1 MGTAR
6 LWHNARIFTGTRYAE
21 ALLVDSDRVVAVGS
35 SEEVRRAAPT
45 GTESVDLAGRLI
57 VPGLIDAH
65 LHLGEMTLA
74 REALD
79 VSAPR
84 SVREL
89 VESIRRW
96 AVDHPSGALI
106 GYGWSADRLGRA
118 EPPTRTELDGAVA
131 DRPLVLYHA
140 SGHAAVVNSAT
151 LGAAGIDRSTPDP
164 TGGRIGRDADGT
176 PNGALYDAA
185 MHPLDALTSRE
196 ATVGTEALARTLEIV
211 LAFGITSVAAMGV
224 GREEVSVLREL
235 GESGRIPLHVRLYLH
250 LDWLRSSEA
259 PPIGALGPRDRLAV
273 TGVKAFTDGAFGPR
287 TAWLSTPYADAPGE
301 IGLPSGTVAY
311 LPAALGDATS
321 RGFAPAL
328 HAIGDRAVERA
339 IELLAPI
346 VGTTGAPARIE
357 HAALTPPDLFP
368 RLDAVRPALVVQPGF
383 VWSDHWLAQRLG
395 GDRARWAYLFRTLA
409 ERGHLLAG
417 SSDAPCDPLDPW
429 RGLRACVHRRDP
441 EGRSANPDPSEAV
454 PVEEAVRM
462 YTVNGGRALGEP
474 DLGSLE
480 PGGRADFLV
489 LDRSELT
496 GALQSGASSIREI
509 WVDGIPWSRP
519 ILSGSRQGLTSA

>member
-1 MGTAR
+1 METAR
-6 LWHNARIFTGTRYAE
+6 LWHNGRVYTGTRYAE
-21 ALLVDSDRVVAVGS
+21 ALLIDDGRVVAVGS
-35 SEEVRRAAPT
+35 SKEVRRAAPT
-45 GTESVDLAGRLI
+45 GTESVDLSGHLI

-79 VSAPR
+79 VSGPH

-118 EPPTRTELDGAVA
+118 EPPTRTELDEAVA

-140 SGHAAVVNSAT
+140 SGHAAVVNTAM

-164 TGGRIGRDADGT
+164 AGGRIGRDSDGT

-185 MHPLDALTSRE
+185 MHPLDALTTRE
-196 ATVGTEALARTLEIV
+196 ATVGAEALEHTLGLV
-211 LAFGITSVAAMGV
+211 LSFGITTVASMGV
-224 GREEVSVLREL
+224 GREEFSVLRQLEDR
-235 GESGRIPLHVRLYLH
+235 GRIPLRIRLYLH
-250 LDWLRSSEA
+250 VAGLREKELPRFGS
-259 PPIGALGPRDRLAV
+259 PPHGDRLAV

-287 TAWLSTPYADAPGE
+287 TAWLSAPYEDAPGE
-301 IGLPSGTVAY
+301 TGISVGGVVE
-311 LPAALGDATS
+311 LPAALQDAAS
-321 RGFAPAL
+321 RGLAPAL
-328 HAIGDRAVERA
+328 HAIGDRAIERA
-339 IELLAPI
+339 LVLLEPL
-346 VGTTGAPARIE
+346 VGSTPAPARIE
-357 HAALTPPDLFP
+357 HAALTPPELLR
-368 RLDAVRPALVVQPGF
+368 RLDSVRPALVIQPGF
-383 VWSDHWLAQRLG
+383 VWSDYWLAERLG
-395 GDRARWAYLFRTLA
+395 RDRARWAYTFRTLLD
-409 ERGHLLAG
+409 RGHLLAG

-429 RGLRACVHRRDP
+429 RGLRACVRRRDP

-462 YTVNGGRALGEP
+462 YTVNGGKVLGEL

-480 PGGRADFLV
+480 PGARADLLV
-489 LDRSELT
+489 LEGPDLVD
-496 GALQSGASSIREI
+496 ALDAGSGAIREV
-509 WVDGIPWSRP
+509 WVDGVRWTGAKP
-519 ILSGSRQGLTSA
+519 SGVP